1 MNNLI
6 KKFNQ
11 KELGPRDSALLKEW
25 EKLDALCSKRR
36 AESSNPLAATIAYT
50 IKKKNIIGLPV
61 VYEIWYRV
69 RSIVGVEET
78 EPPRKPVFGNLHKM
92 LIKLPNNYPAADGN
106 PIFTFR
112 TDIWH
117 PNIRHS
123 GSFKGHVCLTIKDL
137 GVMASLRDLV
147 LRVEKYLKYE
157 SYHAKNIYPYP
168 EDLEVAEWVREEAEP
183 NGWTK
188 FPQNTPGDTPP
199 VSSKKEAG
207 KKEDADDSDSEA
219 SVKTKSKTRMKI

>member
-6 KKFNQ
+6 NKFNH

-25 EKLDALCSKRR
+25 ELLDALCTKRR
-36 AESSNPLAATIAYT
+36 AQSSNPLAATIAYT
-50 IKKKNIIGLPV
+50 IKKKNIVGLPV

-69 RSIVGVEET
+69 KSIVGVEDT
-78 EPPRKPVFGNLHKM
+78 PPPRKPIFGYLHKM
-92 LIKLPNNYPAADGN
+92 LITLPNNYPSADGN

-123 GSFKGHVCLTIKDL
+123 GDFKGHVCLTIKDM
-137 GVMASLRDLV
+137 GVLASLRDLV
-147 LRVEKYLKYE
+147 LRVEKYLKYQ
-157 SYHAKNIYPYP
+157 SYHALNIYPYP
-168 EDLEVAEWVREEAEP
+168 EDLGVAEWVREEGEP

-188 FPQNTPGDTPP
+188 FAQDMPENTPPETKSQEEKHDDTT
-199 VSSKKEAG
+199 KK
-207 KKEDADDSDSEA
+207 
-219 SVKTKSKTRMKI
+219 KTKKRMSI